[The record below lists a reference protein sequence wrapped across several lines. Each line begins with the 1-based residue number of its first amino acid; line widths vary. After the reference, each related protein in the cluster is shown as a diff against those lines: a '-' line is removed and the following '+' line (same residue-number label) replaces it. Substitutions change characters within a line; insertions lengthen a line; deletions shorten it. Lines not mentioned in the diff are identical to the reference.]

1 MSQVTI
7 VGCDL
12 HDRSLLVSFAVGKQ
26 EPQEKS
32 FGNDAEGRSA
42 LIDFLW
48 SYAEQ
53 NNSQRIVLVYEASG
67 QGYGLYDL
75 LADQGIECYVLS
87 PAHLVKSAK
96 RQKNKTDAKDAR
108 HLLEQARAYV
118 LAGNKLPVVWIP
130 PPALRNDRELVRAR
144 LETAEAGTA
153 VKLQILALLKRQ
165 SCVLPPSHNW
175 TKRFLRWLKECATRL
190 PEVVAPVLTGLL
202 ARLEVIGQQ
211 QVQLDRELRQ
221 LAQSPRYRAPCAAL
235 RALPGVGLITALVFL
250 TEMGDLTRF
259 PNRRT
264 VAAYLGLTPA
274 AHESGEA
281 SDRKGHITRQG
292 PSRLRKV
299 LCQAAWAAV
308 RWDSDVAA
316 AWARIRGGRPQ
327 RGKKAIVA
335 IMRRLGIRLWH
346 VALEAGV
353 SSELH
358 ARPMPPPPR
367 QRPAPAATRPAVPP
381 V

>member
-12 HDRSLLVSFAVGKQ
+12 HDRTLLVSFAVGTKA
-26 EPQEKS
+26 PQEKS
-32 FGNDAEGRSA
+32 FVNDAEGRDA
-42 LIDFLW
+42 MIAFLW
-48 SYAEQ
+48 KHAEQ
-53 NNSQRIVLVYEASG
+53 GGSERIVLVYEASG

-87 PAHLVKSAK
+87 PAHLAKSAK
-96 RQKNKTDAKDAR
+96 RKKNKTDAKDAR
-108 HLLEQARAYV
+108 HLLELARAHV
-118 LAGNKLPVVWIP
+118 LAGNKLPVVWTP
-130 PPALRNDRELVRAR
+130 PQALRHDRELVRAR

-165 SCVLPPSHNW
+165 GCVLPKNHTW
-175 TKRFLRWLKECATRL
+175 TKCFLRWLRERVARL
-190 PEVVAPVLTGLL
+190 PEVVAPVLASLL

-211 QVQLDRELRQ
+211 QVQLDGEVRK
-221 LAQSPRYRAPCAAL
+221 LAQTPRYRAPCTAL
-235 RALPGVGLITALVFL
+235 RQLSGVGLLTAMVYL

-274 AHESGEA
+274 AHESGDA

-308 RWDSDVAA
+308 RWDPAIRRD
-316 AWARIRGGRPQ
+316 WERIRGDRPQ

-346 VALEAGV
+346 VALAAGV
-353 SSELH
+353 SSDLV
-358 ARPMPPPPR
+358 ARPIPPPR
-367 QRPAPAATRPAVPP
+367 GRAAPLEPATSQAV
-381 V
+381 